1 MTGGGRPEEREEE
14 AENSLSLFFF
24 KCSKQSRKQAV
35 ISAVRPNHQRWYAKM
50 EAQSEHVHIAYRFFC
65 TSGGDLHAQSVLVNK
80 ISASEFCRNSIMSA
94 LYWLGSWIRWWGGD
108 RERERK
114 KPQIKL
120 GYLTF

>member
-80 ISASEFCRNSIMSA
+80 ISASELR
-94 LYWLGSWIRWWGGD
+94 WGGD